1 MPHPSVGAAR
11 RIPLPA
17 VRIRMYNVG
26 FGDCF
31 LLFIPTDDGGRTM
44 LVDCGKH
51 MSSTTGHP
59 IREAVDDIIETVTK
73 DGHSRLDI
81 VVASHRH
88 FDHISGFDRKQWDS
102 VEVGE
107 VWMPWTEEVGH
118 PDADRIRREQN
129 RLALALTRRFGN
141 LDGAVSALAR
151 NSLSNRGAETRL
163 RSGFGGRPL
172 RRYLPENE
180 TGPQVFS
187 SSLLPGVRIHV
198 LGPSRDR
205 DVIALLE
212 PPAGMY
218 FPAAQGNRNSAP
230 VAGVSGSSKR
240 SRARTAAT
248 AIKLEVSFPPV
259 FAKNYRVDA
268 TTYAER
274 YPRLAEA
281 TSREALDE
289 QSMLDALAA
298 ASGLEDAINGTSLV
312 FALEVGDACILL
324 AGDAEWGTWSKI
336 LADPNSRQ
344 LLSRTRAY
352 KVSHHGSY
360 NGTPKPFVDDVL
372 PADAVSLVSLG
383 HMAKWPS
390 IPRQSLLDAL
400 ETQRRR
406 VLRSDQAAPA
416 TADIQGRG
424 TLWTEL
430 VIPTHYVDA
439 SPR

>member
-1 MPHPSVGAAR
+1 
-11 RIPLPA
+11 
-17 VRIRMYNVG
+17 MYNVG

-31 LLFIPTDDGGRTM
+31 LLFIPTDDGERTM

-59 IREAVDDIIETVTK
+59 IGEAVDDVIATITK
-73 DGHSRLDI
+73 DGRARLDI

-107 VWMPWTEEVGH
+107 VWMPWTEQVGN
-118 PDADRIRREQN
+118 PDADRIRHEQK
-129 RLALALTRRFGN
+129 RLALELTRRFSKI
-141 LDGAVSALAR
+141 DGAPGALAW

-163 RSGFGGRPL
+163 RSGFSGRAL
-172 RRYLPENE
+172 RRYLPHDE
-180 TGPQVFS
+180 TGPHEFS
-187 SSLLPGVRIHV
+187 SPLLPGVRIHA
-198 LGPSRDR
+198 LGPSHDR
-205 DVIALLE
+205 DVIALLQ

-218 FPAAQGNRNSAP
+218 FPAAQANRNSTA
-230 VAGVSGSSKR
+230 AAAVSGRSGR
-240 SRARTAAT
+240 SRAGMT
-248 AIKLEVSFPPV
+248 KLEVSFPPV
-259 FAKNYRVDA
+259 FADGYQVDA
-268 TTYAER
+268 PTYAER
-274 YPRLAEA
+274 YPRLAKA

-289 QSMLDALAA
+289 QCKLDALAA
-298 ASGLEDAINGTSLV
+298 AAGLEDAINGTSLV

-336 LADPNSRQ
+336 LPDPKSRQ

-383 HMAKWPS
+383 PMAKWPS
-390 IPRQSLLDAL
+390 IPRRSLLDAL
-400 ETQRRR
+400 GTQRRR
-406 VLRSDQAAPA
+406 VLRSDRPAPA
-416 TADIQGRG
+416 TADVQSGG
-424 TLWTEL
+424 TLWTEV
-430 VIPTHYVDA
+430 VIPT
-439 SPR
+439 